1 MKALR
6 SVLFAGFLAAI
17 AMPGL
22 ALADA
27 AADPAIAKHFA
38 DIRTRTPELSA
49 FLRAMPKGGDLH
61 SHMVG
66 SAYAEEYIEWGIK
79 EKMCVELSSKKILPP
94 PCDENM
100 GKPLLKKAAKNLGI
114 YASLVDAFST
124 RNYQLGMAS
133 GRTQFFTSFSRFDAV
148 TETEN
153 GPAYN
158 LASAARRAADQNILY
173 LELMFSEGMRA
184 ARKIGK
190 ATPWTDDAANLRQT
204 LLDSGVRALAAKT
217 RAVYDKMER
226 NARKL
231 LNCPPTAK
239 TDQATPLTSAF
250 CGVQVRYIASLKRIV
265 PKEQL
270 FAELVHAFELVKTD
284 PRIVGINLVGPEDAP
299 ITLRTY
305 RKQMELIGALKTIIP
320 DVPVSLHAGELK
332 LGMVPPKHLRS
343 HIRDAVEIAK
353 ASRIGHGID
362 VMHEDRPYQLLETMA
377 NRKILVEINLTS
389 NDIILGVKG
398 RDHPFPTYLKHGVP
412 VALSTDD
419 EGVARINLTHE
430 YTRAAQSYALSY
442 GQIKTLSRNSLTHAF
457 IDGKSLW
464 GDALTAKPHLPC
476 AAEPLGA
483 KRPSSACADFL
494 AKNAKATLQWR
505 LERDYRAFEKA
516 VKARLGR

>member
-1 MKALR
+1 M
-6 SVLFAGFLAAI
+6 AARAI
-17 AMPGL
+17 PGL

-27 AADPAIAKHFA
+27 AADAPVDPAIANHFA

-94 PCDENM
+94 PCDENV

-158 LASAARRAADQNILY
+158 LASATRRAADQNILY
-173 LELMFSEGMRA
+173 LELMFSDGMRA
-184 ARKIGK
+184 ARKIGEK
-190 ATPWTDDAANLRQT
+190 TPWTDNAAGLRET
-204 LLDSGVRALAAKT
+204 LLKAGIAELAQKT
-217 RAVYDKMER
+217 RANYDKMEK
-226 NARKL
+226 NAAKML
-231 LNCPPTAK
+231 DCPAAAK
-239 TDQATPLTSAF
+239 TTRMPGGHTRAAKPR
-250 CGVQVRYIASLKRIV
+250 CGVTVRYIASLKRIV

-305 RKQMELIGALKTIIP
+305 RKQMELIGALKKIMP

-332 LGMVPPKHLRS
+332 LGMVPPRHLRS

-353 ASRIGHGID
+353 AQRIGHGID
-362 VMHEDRPYQLLETMA
+362 VMHEDRPYELLKRMA
-377 NRKILVEINLTS
+377 AVGVLVEINLTS

-398 RDHPFPTYLKHGVP
+398 RDHPLPTYLKHGVP

-419 EGVARINLTHE
+419 EGVARINLSHE
-430 YTRAAQSYALSY
+430 YTRAAQSYALTY
-442 GQIKTLSRNSLTHAF
+442 GQIKSLSRNSLTHAF

-464 GDALTAKPHLPC
+464 RDALNAKPHLPC

-483 KRPSSACADFL
+483 ERPSSACANFL
-494 AKNAKATLQWR
+494 AKNAKAALQWT
-505 LERDYRAFEKA
+505 LEGDYRAFEKA